1 MFKRFDEKYNNHY
14 NTFTGE
20 SSWTTYSSVD
30 YKKSFD
36 PTVFVKKEVCVNHV
50 PKCMGINLRHLVIEY
65 KGKNNQKLDGNC
77 E

>member
-1 MFKRFDEKYNNHY
+1 MYKRFDEKYNIHY
-14 NTFTGE
+14 NTFIGD
-20 SSWTTYSSVD
+20 SNWTTFSSVD
-30 YKKSFD
+30 CKRPFD

-65 KGKNNQKLDGNC
+65 KGKNNQKFDWNC